1 MRHSPGPAPTLNIR
15 PDFSCPKSWDP
26 QEKTPSQISQEILP
40 KPVQQIAPENCVDS
54 QARILFFERR
64 TMSTQ
69 AQIAANQKNSQNST
83 GPKSETGK
91 AVSCRNNFRHGFTG
105 AFGMGPC
112 GAF

>member
-1 MRHSPGPAPTLNIR
+1 
-15 PDFSCPKSWDP
+15 
-26 QEKTPSQISQEILP
+26 
-40 KPVQQIAPENCVDS
+40 
-54 QARILFFERR
+54 
-64 TMSTQ
+64 MSTQ

>member
-64 TMSTQ
+64 TYV
-69 AQIAANQKNSQNST
+69 NSSPDR
-83 GPKSETGK
+83 GESKEFSKLYRP
-91 AVSCRNNFRHGFTG
+91 
-105 AFGMGPC
+105 
-112 GAF
+112 